1 MTPTIDAMTE
11 IDKAAS
17 IKEAIRARAQ
27 ECGFDAVGFTLA
39 QGAPEDSRHLRQYL
53 AEGRH
58 GDMEWMARNAERRSD
73 PQALWPQA
81 RTIVCLG
88 VNYAPAGDP
97 RTVHA
102 EPDRGAISVYARGR
116 DYHDVLKKLL
126 KAFARW
132 LAEFHDCSV
141 KVFVDTAP
149 VMEKPLAVRAGLG
162 WIGKH
167 TNLVSRRFGSWLF
180 LGEVF
185 TTLELPADAPEVDHC
200 GSCDACV
207 HACPTGALTE
217 PYRIEPRRCVSYL
230 TIEHKGEIPPSLSG
244 AFGNRIYGCDDCL
257 AACPWNKFATPTR
270 QIEFHPRADL
280 AAPKLA
286 ALATLN
292 EVAFRA
298 RFSRTAIKR
307 IGWERMLRNL
317 RIAMGN
323 ASSASSGQQ
332 PTSVRV

>member
-1 MTPTIDAMTE
+1 MNEKM
-11 IDKAAS
+11 
-17 IKEAIRARAQ
+17 KERIRTRAH
-27 ECGFDAVGFTLA
+27 EFGFDTVGFTQA
-39 QGAPEDSRHLRQYL
+39 VAGAEDSGHLRQYL

-58 GDMEWMARNAERRSD
+58 GDMEWMARDAERRSD

-88 VNYAPAGDP
+88 VNYGPVCDP

-132 LAEFHDCSV
+132 LAESHDCGV

-149 VMEKPLAVRAGLG
+149 IMEKPLAMRAGLG

-207 HACPTGALTE
+207 HACPTDALAE
-217 PYRIEPRRCVSYL
+217 PYRLEPRRCISYL
-230 TIEHKGEIPPSLSG
+230 TIEHKGDISPDLSG
-244 AFGNRIYGCDDCL
+244 AFANRIYGCDDCL

-270 QIEFHPRADL
+270 HIEFHPRADL
-280 AAPKLA
+280 AAPNLA
-286 ALATLN
+286 DLGTLD
-292 EVAFRA
+292 EAAFRTK
-298 RFSRTAIKR
+298 FSRTAIKR
-307 IGWERMLRNL
+307 IGWERIMRNL

-323 ASSASSGQQ
+323 ASSASSGQH
-332 PTSVRV
+332 PTSFRV